1 MTSLSLVDAL
11 EPWCMAGASGALR
24 ILGPPGGAV
33 YLAGGRITYA
43 ETQITCGVNRMLTA
57 SGRMST
63 ETLRASLGAA
73 RTDGVAVALTRPGL
87 LNPIELEAMFLA
99 AVHSAAF
106 VAFDTHTDVRFEMGA
121 EHPLSG
127 VVGIELAAA
136 RSEIARR
143 HDAMHQAWPYAIVD
157 TSPVIPARRL
167 DGHQVALTALQWEI
181 AVNAGRRRTPFD
193 IARLL
198 GRDTYA
204 TLLAARRMVG
214 SGLIQAPPVNAIAV
228 GSDAPPV
235 NRPAA
240 RSRTTKPS
248 GVGKPAKPA
257 GPHNGTARP
266 VAGALPRRDGGGRG
280 TAPPGGPDDGT
291 DWSDTELLRI
301 RDALQALR

>member
-1 MTSLSLVDAL
+1 
-11 EPWCMAGASGALR
+11 
-24 ILGPPGGAV
+24 
-33 YLAGGRITYA
+33 
-43 ETQITCGVNRMLTA
+43 MLTA

-63 ETLRASLGAA
+63 EALRASLGAA
-73 RTDGVAVALTRPGL
+73 RTDGVAVALTRSGL
-87 LNPIELEAMFLA
+87 LTPIELEAMFLA
-99 AVHSAAF
+99 AVYSAAF
-106 VAFDTHTDVRFEMGA
+106 VAFETRADVRFEMGA
-121 EHPLSG
+121 DHPLAG

-136 RSEIARR
+136 RTEIARR
-143 HDAMHQAWPYAIVD
+143 HDAMHEAWPYAIVD

-181 AVNAGRRRTPFD
+181 AVNAGRRRTPYD

-214 SGLIQAPPVNAIAV
+214 AGLIQAPPASATAAAPA
-228 GSDAPPV
+228 GPEAPPAAE
-235 NRPAA
+235 RPVA
-240 RSRTTKPS
+240 RARATKPS
-248 GVGKPAKPA
+248 AGGKPAKPT

-266 VAGALPRRDGGGRG
+266 VAGALPRRDGGGRVA
-280 TAPPGGPDDGT
+280 APPGGTDDGT